1 MLSLAGPI
9 WVLYF
14 GAVVFSL
21 LNDRRKRRRDAAGP
35 GDDEA
40 SDLDLTPEDIG
51 DVETVS
57 AGRAALPEQ
66 ASGTGSDRVNG
77 YDDVT

>member
-1 MLSLAGPI
+1 MLALAVPI

-21 LNDRRKRRRDAAGP
+21 TNDRRKRRREAEGP
-35 GDDEA
+35 ADDEA
-40 SDLDLTPEDIG
+40 SDLDLTPDDIG
-51 DVETVS
+51 EVESVS
-57 AGRAALPEQ
+57 AHRALPEQ
-66 ASGTGSDRVNG
+66 SGTDRVNG